1 VTASIF
7 AIAWRNIV
15 RNRRRSLLTAATIAI
30 GLAALLFLWG
40 FNDGAHNNMMRNY
53 QVMFVG
59 SLQIHKTGFF
69 ARPKLALHI
78 RDQAAVAAAL
88 ARAGASRWTLR
99 LTSFALAAG
108 AETSAGMVL
117 VGLDPERE
125 PLVSNVS
132 DKIVRGRFFASGE
145 SYVCILGEGGA
156 RKLKV
161 RLGDAVVLLG
171 QDRRGGLAAERCTLV
186 GIVAGS
192 DPTLDK
198 GMVLAPL
205 ATVQA
210 MLAMEGRV
218 TDVVAL
224 VPESGLDDVTARLRR
239 ELSQADLEVLKWFD
253 MFPIMKEWVAL
264 DNGFYYIFLGI
275 LLLIVIAGVT
285 NTVQV
290 SMIERTREFGVL
302 MALGTRARDIA
313 AIVVTESLMIGLIGT
328 VAGTAFGLGT
338 VAHFGKMGIDLSQM
352 TEGLSRFYMDPVI
365 YTEVDIDH
373 LAITV
378 LATLTA
384 TMVSGLYPA
393 YKAMRLEPVEAIRH
407 LG

>member
-1 VTASIF
+1 MSPSVL

-15 RNRRRSLLTAATIAI
+15 RNRGRSLLTAAAIAI

-53 QVMFVG
+53 QAMFVG

-69 ARPKLALHI
+69 ARPKLDRHI
-78 RDQAAVAAAL
+78 RDPAAVAAAL
-88 ARAGASRWTLR
+88 AAAGVGRWTPR

-108 AETSAGMVL
+108 AETSAGMLL
-117 VGLDPERE
+117 VGLDPKRE
-125 PLVSNVS
+125 PLVSNVAG
-132 DKIVRGRFFASGE
+132 KIVRGRFFAPGE
-145 SYVCILGEGGA
+145 SYVCILGQGGA

-161 RLGDAVVLLG
+161 GLGDDVVLLG

-192 DPTLDK
+192 DPAIDK

-205 ATVQA
+205 ATVQE

-224 VPESGLDDVTARLRR
+224 IPDSLLDGVTASLRR
-239 ELSQADLEVLKWFD
+239 ELAQADLEVLRWFD

-275 LLLIVIAGVT
+275 VLLIVIAGVT
-285 NTVQV
+285 NTVQM

-302 MALGTRARDIA
+302 MALGTRRADIA
-313 AIVVTESLMIGLIGT
+313 ALVITESLIIGLVGT
-328 VAGTAFGLGT
+328 VAGTAFGLGA
-338 VAHFGKMGIDLSQM
+338 VAHYGRMGIDLSQM

-365 YTEVDIDH
+365 YTEIDTDH

-378 LATLTA
+378 LAMLA
-384 TMVSGLYPA
+384 AAMASALYPA
-393 YKAMRLEPVEAIRH
+393 FKATRLEPVEAIRR

>member
-1 VTASIF
+1 VSASVF

-15 RNRRRSLLTAATIAI
+15 RNRRRSLLTAAGIAI

-53 QVMFVG
+53 QAMFVG
-59 SLQIHKTGFF
+59 SLQIHKAGFF
-69 ARPKLALHI
+69 ARPKLARHI
-78 RDQAAVAAAL
+78 RDPAAVTAAL
-88 ARAGASRWTLR
+88 ERAGVGRWTTR
-99 LTSFALAAG
+99 LTSFVLAAG
-108 AETSAGMVL
+108 AETSAGMML
-117 VGLDPERE
+117 VGVDPERE
-125 PLVSNVS
+125 PLVSTVA
-132 DKIVRGRFFASGE
+132 DKIVQGRFLAPGEAFA
-145 SYVCILGEGGA
+145 CILGQGGA

-171 QDRRGGLAAERCTLV
+171 QDRRNGLAAERCTLV

-192 DPTLDK
+192 DPAFDK

-205 ATVQA
+205 ATVQE

-218 TDVVAL
+218 TEVVAL
-224 VPESGLDDVTARLRR
+224 VPERRLDGVAARLER
-239 ELSQADLEVLKWFD
+239 ELSQADLEVLRWFD
-253 MFPIMKEWVAL
+253 MFPIIKEWVAL

-275 LLLIVIAGVT
+275 VLLIVIAGVT

-302 MALGTRARDIA
+302 MALGTRARGVA
-313 AIVVTESLMIGLIGT
+313 AIVVAESLIIGLIG
-328 VAGTAFGLGT
+328 VAAGTAFGLAT
-338 VAHFGKMGIDLSQM
+338 VAHFGRVGIDLSQM
-352 TEGLSRFYMDPVI
+352 TEGLSRFYIDPVI
-365 YTEVDIDH
+365 YTEIDTDH

-378 LATLTA
+378 LATLAA
-384 TMVSGLYPA
+384 TMASALYPA
-393 YKAMRLEPVEAIRH
+393 YRAVRLEPAAAIRH

>member
-1 VTASIF
+1 MSPSVL

-15 RNRRRSLLTAATIAI
+15 RNRGRSLLTVAAIAI

-53 QVMFVG
+53 QAMFVG

-69 ARPKLALHI
+69 ARPKLDRHI
-78 RDQAAVAAAL
+78 RDPAAVAAAL
-88 ARAGASRWTLR
+88 AAAGVGRWTPR

-108 AETSAGMVL
+108 AETSAGMLL

-125 PLVSNVS
+125 LLVSNVA
-132 DKIVRGRFFASGE
+132 DKIVRGRFFAPGE
-145 SYVCILGEGGA
+145 SYVCILGQGGA

-161 RLGDAVVLLG
+161 GLGDDVVLLG

-192 DPTLDK
+192 DPAFDK

-205 ATVQA
+205 ATVQE

-224 VPESGLDDVTARLRR
+224 IPDSRLDGVTASLRR
-239 ELSQADLEVLKWFD
+239 ELAQADLEVLRWFD

-275 LLLIVIAGVT
+275 VLLIVIAGVT
-285 NTVQV
+285 NTVQM

-302 MALGTRARDIA
+302 MALGTRRADIA
-313 AIVVTESLMIGLIGT
+313 AIVITESLIIGLVGT
-328 VAGTAFGLGT
+328 VAGTAFGLGA
-338 VAHFGKMGIDLSQM
+338 VALYGRMGIDLSQM

-365 YTEVDIDH
+365 YTEIDTDH

-378 LATLTA
+378 LAMLA
-384 TMVSGLYPA
+384 AAMASALYPA
-393 YKAMRLEPVEAIRH
+393 FKATRLEPVEAIRR